1 MASCVGA
8 HSRRWTR
15 TDDPLQ
21 SLNNKDNRFCLNYC
35 RVDASVP
42 SEDQNW
48 SALPSGVSSVYF
60 EVSSLVIAGMSI
72 SFSQLVHSAAATLDC
87 FRVVPKL
94 PSQREIIDED
104 VSRRRPISN

>member
-1 MASCVGA
+1 
-8 HSRRWTR
+8 
-15 TDDPLQ
+15 
-21 SLNNKDNRFCLNYC
+21 
-35 RVDASVP
+35 
-42 SEDQNW
+42 
-48 SALPSGVSSVYF
+48 LPSGVSSVYF

-87 FRVVPKL
+87 FRLVSKL